1 MSDIKCPLCDTII
14 RPDGYIRSTPKSESY
29 FECER
34 CGNYSLHDLVS
45 MHIDLNKTPNLKA
58 ILSYWVR
65 KNQKKQPPHL
75 DSKLVDYILENVILP
90 DINDQENN
98 LITYL
103 GKNSS
108 YGKALYVTLNNIIA
122 IVGSIDKESLL
133 FIVDNL
139 NKYDCIEILKPAIGK
154 ASLMNRDARMVECRL
169 TFAGWDRY
177 KKMNS
182 KNILE
187 KSFNFKNHK
196 LSEDNKLWLCE
207 LFKINFNKVDAKH
220 LKVKLWN
227 KISPQFNPTKIDYK
241 LVRGNR
247 LTLLG
252 LWYIDPKN
260 LLFGTFEKVLG
271 CLKDIINNNPDLDSI
286 DSNSV
291 ASSLNISE
299 RDVKIIFTFMWDF
312 SFCSGGSQL
321 PGEVIFNS
329 IKFGPES
336 ISFDNILAFTNLNE
350 TLESFYMENES
361 QEMEFTKPMQPLP
374 IKTNNIFLDKKN
386 IWEGILSEY
395 GISKQRFGRK
405 INFIHDQYQRK
416 IIFRDVEDAYLLCK
430 NGFSKSAVILAG
442 GVIEELLRQYL
453 ISKGQKPSNNTFD
466 LYIKTCKNNNL
477 LGKAVN
483 LLSDSVRHFR
493 NIVHLE
499 KEKDSKLSISPSM
512 ALSAVA
518 SVFTIINDF

>member
-14 RPDGYIRSTPKSESY
+14 RPDGFIRSTPKSESY

-65 KNQKKQPPHL
+65 KNQKNQPPHL

-139 NKYDCIEILKPAIGK
+139 NKHDLIEILKPSIGK

-169 TFAGWDRY
+169 TVAGWDKY
-177 KKMNS
+177 KKLNS
-182 KNILE
+182 KNALE

-196 LSEDNKLWLCE
+196 LSEDEKLWLGE
-207 LFKINFNKVDAKH
+207 LFKNNFDKIDAKH
-220 LKVKLWN
+220 LKVKLWD
-227 KISPQFNPTKIDYK
+227 KISAHFNPSKIDYK
-241 LVRGNR
+241 LVKDNR

-252 LWYIDPKN
+252 LWYIDPEN
-260 LLFGTFEKVLG
+260 QLFDTFRKVIECVKSLV
-271 CLKDIINNNPDLDSI
+271 KRNPVLDSI
-286 DSNSV
+286 DSNIV
-291 ASSLNISE
+291 ALSLNISE
-299 RDVKIIFTFMWDF
+299 RDVKIIFTFLYDF
-312 SFCSGGSQL
+312 GFCGGGSGTTSDSIL
-321 PGEVIFNS
+321 NS
-329 IKFGPES
+329 IRFGSES
-336 ISFDNILAFTNLNE
+336 NSFDKILAFTNLDE
-350 TLESFYMENES
+350 TLENIYNENES
-361 QEMEFTKPMQPLP
+361 QQLEFTKPMQSLP
-374 IKTNNIFLDKKN
+374 IKPSNISFDKKN
-386 IWEGILSEY
+386 IWKDILSEY
-395 GISKQRFGRK
+395 GISKQIFGRK
-405 INFIHDQYQRK
+405 INFIHDKYQRK

-430 NGFSKSAVILAG
+430 NGFSKSEEILAG
-442 GVIEELLRQYL
+442 SVIEELLRQYL
-453 ISKGQKPSNNTFD
+453 ISNGQKPSNNTFD
-466 LYIKTCKNNNL
+466 VYIKTCNDNNL
-477 LGKAVN
+477 L
-483 LLSDSVRHFR
+483 
-493 NIVHLE
+493 E
-499 KEKDSKLSISPSM
+499 KPLIFCP
-512 ALSAVA
+512 
-518 SVFTIINDF
+518 IQ